1 MAETLATA
9 SNWAPFFGPVLA
21 EENAMKKSGLPGMQN
36 GNSKG
41 AKVEYFGKRKLTG
54 SLATN
59 RHGLDLDASGLFRAL
74 SDRPYSALTQIWAMT
89 GPGWGPL

>member
-1 MAETLATA
+1 
-9 SNWAPFFGPVLA
+9 
-21 EENAMKKSGLPGMQN
+21 MKKSGLPGMQN
-36 GNSKG
+36 ENSKG
-41 AKVEYFGKRKLTG
+41 VKFNYFGKRNLTG

-59 RHGLDLDASGLFRAL
+59 RHGLDLDANGMFRAL